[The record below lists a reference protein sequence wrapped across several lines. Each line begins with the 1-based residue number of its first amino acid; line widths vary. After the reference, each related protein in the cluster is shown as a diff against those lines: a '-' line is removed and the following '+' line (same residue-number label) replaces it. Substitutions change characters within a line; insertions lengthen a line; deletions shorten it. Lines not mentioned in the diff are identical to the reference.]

1 MQLRW
6 QSARLA
12 CERYRDRY
20 PASPG
25 RDSIGVST
33 SRCGRDD
40 PGSNPGHGIFC
51 ENFLYFKKSERSG
64 NMYDFQFEEKST
76 KIRKS
81 KCCSDECC
89 RKIEELENELNLLTK
104 KFNENNLLEK

>member
-1 MQLRW
+1 MKLKLIEIKYLMKINELLIRTGIQLKW

-20 PASPG
+20 PISPG

-40 PGSNPGHGIFC
+40 PGSNPGHGIFILKT
-51 ENFLYFKKSERSG
+51 FF
-64 NMYDFQFEEKST
+64 
-76 KIRKS
+76 
-81 KCCSDECC
+81 
-89 RKIEELENELNLLTK
+89 NLLKTK
-104 KFNENNLLEK
+104 EKVNYLT